1 MSRRYAVE
9 SLLPPRDLLTWRGR
23 VLIHDSR
30 PELEFLLAGDVR
42 VIELPRDVPPEQ
54 CLEIRYH
61 PQLASVRWPLDRKD
75 FR

>member
-1 MSRRYAVE
+1 VTVRYAVE

-54 CLEIRYH
+54 CMEIRYH
-61 PQLASVRWPLDRKD
+61 PQFEHHRFPLHREDYR
-75 FR
+75 